1 MFAAIG
7 KDINCIA
14 VVWDCTR
21 CESKMEKQDLQA
33 GKVDDRTPALWLA
46 RSRSNNQKESE
57 MWIGKDGFKPRL
69 RLDWKIVETF

>member
-46 RSRSNNQKESE
+46 RSRSSNQKESE
-57 MWIGKDGFKPRL
+57 M
-69 RLDWKIVETF
+69 

>member
-57 MWIGKDGFKPRL
+57 M
-69 RLDWKIVETF
+69 